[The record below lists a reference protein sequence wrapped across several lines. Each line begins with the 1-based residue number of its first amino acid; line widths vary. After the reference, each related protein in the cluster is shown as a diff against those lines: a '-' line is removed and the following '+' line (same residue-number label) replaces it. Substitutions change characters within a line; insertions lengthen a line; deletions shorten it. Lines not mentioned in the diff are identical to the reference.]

1 VTDPVGGLASALGDD
16 PDAPTLLV
24 KHAATGQPLVRHDN
38 LHRALYHIPEIL
50 LGVLLQTQSNPNSL
64 RALATVRFENPQ
76 GKVDR
81 GSLDRERKKQQS
93 KEGTLSA

>member
-64 RALATVRFENPQ
+64 STSATFGFENPQ
-76 GKVDR
+76 AKVGR
-81 GSLDRERKKQQS
+81 GSLDREGKR
-93 KEGTLSA
+93 